1 MNLMQNFLLD
11 KYIHSPKTWLHKLKS
26 RYKTYF
32 MFIYLYVILYT
43 DEKHIAS
50 NICLYL
56 MFFFYFKNRNNNHK
70 NFLFHISY
78 IACIV
83 IYITIILKTIEL
95 LSHIYIIQLSYI
107 YYFLIYIF
115 NKYILQLRILLIIV
129 HYFFT
134 INIIFLVTT
143 YEDVTFSFFEL
154 LKKYQN
160 NKANKIIFIST
171 FASQALANITKKIR
185 YMLLTIKIKKITKLF
200 KFKYYIYLISQL
212 IQEIYSDI
220 YRISTVLY
228 TRELNDNL
236 IHIAFIY
243 E

>member
-11 KYIHSPKTWLHKLKS
+11 KYIHSPKTWLHKVKS

-56 MFFFYFKNRNNNHK
+56 IFFLYFKNINNNYK

-78 IACIV
+78 IVCIL
-83 IYITIILKTIEL
+83 IYITIILIEL
-95 LSHIYIIQLSYI
+95 LSHIYIIQLSYV
-107 YYFLIYIF
+107 YYCLVYMF
-115 NKYILQLRILLIIV
+115 NKYILQLRILLIIM

-134 INIIFLVTT
+134 INIIFLATT

-171 FASQALANITKKIR
+171 FASQALVNITKKIR
-185 YMLLTIKIKKITKLF
+185 YMLLTIRIKKITKLF
-200 KFKYYIYLISQL
+200 KLKYYIYLISKL

-220 YRISTVLY
+220 YRISTILY
-228 TRELNDNL
+228 TRELNNNL
-236 IHIAFIY
+236 IYITFIY